1 WLVLLNSK
9 CNWMLIAWYW
19 MVLIALLVVRYVLH
33 LKRYCRAF
41 RQDRDALLEARNKYL
56 NSTREE
62 TADNVEYGFREAGRS
77 CPCAGQLLM
86 LFLTNSR
93 RL

>member
-1 WLVLLNSK
+1 
-9 CNWMLIAWYW
+9 MFIAWYW
-19 MVLIALLVVRYVLH
+19 IVLIALVVVGYFLH

-56 NSTREE
+56 NS
-62 TADNVEYGFREAGRS
+62 FREAGRS